1 MKRTLLILSGFVL
14 VAAAAGGGGYWYAMS
29 RTTSA
34 GPPASS
40 STASA
45 QDPSGKTIL
54 YWYDP
59 MVPQQRFDKPGKSPF
74 MDMQLVPKH
83 ADEAGGEGSVS
94 IDPRVAQNLGVRT
107 AEATKGSVERRIEA
121 VGSVVWNERSV
132 FVVQS
137 RSGGFVEKLH
147 ARAPLDPVAKGEPLV
162 ELLAPDWAAAQEEY
176 LLLRRA
182 GKDAGLAEAS
192 RNRLQL
198 LGMSEEQI
206 GLIEKTGRPQTRI
219 TFYAPINGVIAE
231 LGVREGMTVMS
242 GAMLFRLVD
251 LSSVWVNA
259 EVPEAQGGW
268 LRPGTTVEAR
278 VPSFPGEVFR
288 GRVSAILPEVSAAT
302 RTLRARVELA
312 NPGGKLK
319 PGMFATLAFAV
330 RAGDKALLVPS
341 EAVIR
346 TGERSVVIV
355 AEGEGKFRQREV
367 EVGFESG
374 GRSEIRKGLSEGER
388 VVVSGQFLIDSEAS
402 LRATGA
408 RMEGAEASKAA
419 AQQTHQAA
427 GEIVSLGD
435 GELLI
440 RHGDIPSAGMGAMS
454 MPFRAPGG
462 VVPPGLKKGDRIRFE
477 FNIGQDGQFQIKNLA
492 PADASTPGSG
502 ARK

>member
-1 MKRTLLILSGFVL
+1 MRRTLSIGLGIII
-14 VAAAAGGGGYWYAMS
+14 VALAGAGAGYWYAMS
-29 RTTSA
+29 RTGA
-34 GPPASS
+34 D
-40 STASA
+40 TASA
-45 QDPSGKTIL
+45 SPSAESAAKDSSGKAIL

-74 MDMQLVPKH
+74 MDMQLVPKY
-83 ADEAGGEGSVS
+83 AEDAGGEGTVS

-107 AEATKGSVERRIEA
+107 AEAAIGSVERRIAA

-147 ARAPLDPVAKGEPLV
+147 ARAPLDTVAKGEPLV

-176 LLLRRA
+176 LLLRRG
-182 GKDAGLAEAS
+182 GKDAGLAEAA
-192 RNRLQL
+192 RNRLRL

-206 GLIEKTGRPQTRI
+206 GLLEKSGQPQTRI
-219 TFYAPINGVIAE
+219 TLYAPIDGVIAE

-242 GAMLFRLVD
+242 NAMLFRLVD

-259 EVPEAQGGW
+259 EVPETQGGW
-268 LRPGTTVEAR
+268 LRPGTPVEAR

-288 GRVSAILPEVSAAT
+288 GRVSAILPEVNAAT

-312 NPGGKLK
+312 NPGGRLK
-319 PGMFATLAFAV
+319 PGMYATLAFAA
-330 RAGDKALLVPS
+330 AGREKALLIPS

-346 TGERSVVIV
+346 TGERNVVIV
-355 AEGEGKFRQREV
+355 AEGEGRFRQREV
-367 EVGFESG
+367 ELGFESG
-374 GRSEIRKGLSEGER
+374 GRSEIRKGLDQGDK

-408 RMEGAEASKAA
+408 RMVGVESSKAVPRV
-419 AQQTHQAA
+419 HQAV
-427 GEIVSLGD
+427 GEVVLLGERELIIKH
-435 GELLI
+435 GE
-440 RHGDIPSAGMGAMS
+440 IPSAGMGAMT
-454 MPFRAPGG
+454 MPFDAPKSA
-462 VVPPGLKKGDRIRFE
+462 VPPGLKKGDRIRFE
-477 FNIGQDGQFQIKNLA
+477 FTMQSDGQMQITSIA
-492 PADASTPGSG
+492 PADASVPDQG

>member
-1 MKRTLLILSGFVL
+1 MRRVSFIVIGLA
-14 VAAAAGGGGYWYAMS
+14 VAVAAGGGGYWYGVS
-29 RTTSA
+29 RMA
-34 GPPASS
+34 PAKE
-40 STASA
+40 TAAAA
-45 QDPSGKTIL
+45 QDSSGRRIL

-74 MDMQLVPKH
+74 MDMELEPKY
-83 ADEAGGEGSVS
+83 ADEADGDSGVS

-107 AEATKGSVERRIEA
+107 AEAATGSIARRVEA
-121 VGSVVWNERSV
+121 VGSIAWNERAV
-132 FVVQS
+132 FVVQA

-147 ARAPLDPVAKGEPLV
+147 ARAPLDPVVKGEPLV

-176 LLLRRA
+176 LLLRRG
-182 GKDAGLAEAS
+182 GKEAGLAEAA

-206 GLIEKTGRPQTRI
+206 SLLDKAGKPQTRI
-219 TFYAPINGVIAE
+219 TLYAPISGVIAE
-231 LGVREGMTVMS
+231 LGVREGMTVAA

-259 EVPEAQGGW
+259 EVPETQGGW

-288 GRVSAILPEVSAAT
+288 GRVSAILPEVNAAT

-319 PGMFATLAFAV
+319 PGMFATLGFA
-330 RAGDKALLVPS
+330 AGGGGKALLVPS

-355 AEGEGKFRQREV
+355 AEGEGRFRQREV
-367 EVGFESG
+367 ELGFESG
-374 GRSEIRKGLSEGER
+374 GKSEIRKGLAEGER

-402 LRATGA
+402 LRATGT
-408 RMEGAEASKAA
+408 RMEGGPESGKAA
-419 AQQTHQAA
+419 PRVHQATGEVVHVGERELIIKH
-427 GEIVSLGD
+427 GEI
-435 GELLI
+435 
-440 RHGDIPSAGMGAMS
+440 PSVGMGAMT
-454 MPFRAPGG
+454 MPFDAPKS
-462 VVPPGLKKGDRIRFE
+462 VIPLGLKKGDRIRFE
-477 FNIGQDGQFQIKNLA
+477 FTMQSDGQMQVTSIA
-492 PADASTPGSG
+492 PADASVPDHG
-502 ARK
+502 AHK